1 MAKFIAVKTINLDFL
16 GSEWK
21 DCYIKINSLTLGELA
36 SLASFTKDETK
47 AGAFMVQLIK
57 DKFVDG
63 RGWDGKKVIAIK
75 KEDID
80 DLPIDIFG
88 GLYEQLMGNLPKK
101 K

>member
-1 MAKFIAVKTINLDFL
+1 MFVSIKTIKLDFL
-16 GSEWK
+16 GEDWK
-21 DCYIKINSLTLGELA
+21 DCYIKINSLTLGELT

-47 AGAFMVQLIK
+47 AGIFMVNLIK
-57 DKFVDG
+57 DKFMEG
-63 RGWDGKKVIAIK
+63 KGWDGKKIVDIK
-75 KEDID
+75 KDDIE